1 MIYPQNLSKRHFQ
14 DKFRDKKYVSS
25 NCWDKLMFSGKV
37 LSVLRYLFAH
47 LPFLSDTAGMRSGVG
62 QSHVKIS

>member
-25 NCWDKLMFSGKV
+25 NCWDKLMFSGK
-37 LSVLRYLFAH
+37 
-47 LPFLSDTAGMRSGVG
+47 FLG
-62 QSHVKIS
+62 QNL